1 MKIDWRDVMSGILD
15 AANLI
20 NSRGFKYIN
29 VSAVLMF
36 HRWHSS
42 TQAGEA
48 ALRSGAAKCLAM
60 EQ

>member
-1 MKIDWRDVMSGILD
+1 MSGILD

-48 ALRSGAAKCLAM
+48 APRSGAAKCLAM